1 MSDHI
6 KTQERLRAAA
16 VACEGWSWPDRM
28 RDENGT
34 HHFGK
39 RRDGEFHEIG
49 TIDASTYTGEYVDD
63 IRVLKFIRAAQPEA
77 ILRLLDEVAELRAA
91 LAATQAE
98 LDEWRFTNRVDESER
113 ALVAANT
120 ALAAADRKNLEL
132 TRVNSE
138 QRLQEQRFEV
148 ALERAKSATT
158 PIVAQPVVA
167 APHGWQW
174 VPKEPTGQMVIDGFE
189 SAPDRMFDGADY
201 PEEYDAMSG
210 CQQAAFRTKRCWA
223 AMLAAAPAAPTDGEA

>member
-1 MSDHI
+1 MSDLI

-39 RRDGEFHEIG
+39 RRDGEFYEIG

-77 ILRLLDEVAELRAA
+77 ILRLLGEVAELRAA
-91 LAATQAE
+91 LIATQAD
-98 LDEWRFTNRVDESER
+98 LDEWRFTNRVDELER

-120 ALAAADRKNLEL
+120 ALTAATA
-132 TRVNSE
+132 
-138 QRLQEQRFEV
+138 
-148 ALERAKSATT
+148 

-167 APHGWQW
+167 TVPPCW
-174 VPKEPTGQMVIDGFE
+174 VPLYGAGQIKKGDKLRFICGGKQYTEKAKLILNPGTDKEEVIYNIRQNFYFITSMAVNGTSSHRNVEVF
-189 SAPDRMFDGADY
+189 
-201 PEEYDAMSG
+201 
-210 CQQAAFRTKRCWA
+210 
-223 AMLAAAPAAPTDGEA
+223 AAAPAAPTDGEV